1 VVTDVLVLVRL
12 LLLVIVLG
20 LAASLIAVVLPA
32 LRAYLGGDAPRR
44 RGAHAL
50 PPAPDQME
58 RLEERLD
65 QLSNEQQQLADQQ
78 EFITRLLQERTDRP
92 RDAG

>member
-1 VVTDVLVLVRL
+1 
-12 LLLVIVLG
+12 
-20 LAASLIAVVLPA
+20 
-32 LRAYLGGDAPRR
+32 
-44 RGAHAL
+44 
-50 PPAPDQME
+50 ME

-92 RDAG
+92 KDGE